1 MKGQLKLPSF
11 WHLAG
16 LKGNNTRSQTIP
28 VFRDDTGI
36 SLTWR
41 QISMSMRMWRDHWTG
56 WGYHIKIYNI
66 DCQSMIN
73 TLCYNR
79 TSIYMYMQQNNPMAG
94 VSNTRKQVRLLLL
107 VPSDNFDEASTHQI
121 YIFNFFYELGLH
133 AGYDDTHI
141 PGSTSLVITH

>member
-1 MKGQLKLPSF
+1 
-11 WHLAG
+11 
-16 LKGNNTRSQTIP
+16 
-28 VFRDDTGI
+28 
-36 SLTWR
+36 
-41 QISMSMRMWRDHWTG
+41 MSMRMWRDHWTG

-79 TSIYMYMQQNNPMAG
+79 ISIYMYMQQTNPMAG

-107 VPSDNFDEASTHQI
+107 VSLSNTPPLIILLKQVPIKFMYSI
-121 YIFNFFYELGLH
+121 FFYELGLH